1 MTEKAIKDKTNQKV
15 HLISSRPAGLP
26 PHSQA
31 LWRAGEIN
39 RAVEAREIVA
49 AEGPSS
55 GEQRWPPL
63 EEKEKQEAGSGGG
76 DGGGGGEECCPTTG
90 ALPPLPRLLPRSP
103 DKRIHPAMIAGHL

>member
-26 PHSQA
+26 PHSEA
-31 LWRAGEIN
+31 PPRAGEIN

-55 GEQRWPPL
+55 GEWRWPTL
-63 EEKEKQEAGSGGG
+63 KERESGGW
-76 DGGGGGEECCPTTG
+76 EERSEE
-90 ALPPLPRLLPRSP
+90 ASAAVLPPLSLPLSPSLCGLLTSAFIVR
-103 DKRIHPAMIAGHL
+103 

>member
-26 PHSQA
+26 QHSEA
-31 LWRAGEIN
+31 PRRAGEIN

-55 GEQRWPPL
+55 GEQRWPTL
-63 EEKEKQEAGSGGG
+63 KERESGGW
-76 DGGGGGEECCPTTG
+76 EKKKREK
-90 ALPPLPRLLPRSP
+90 ARLPSRHLSP
-103 DKRIHPAMIAGHL
+103 SLSPPAASVS

>member
-26 PHSQA
+26 QLSQA
-31 LWRAGEIN
+31 LRRAGEIN

-55 GEQRWPPL
+55 GEQRWPTL
-63 EEKEKQEAGSGGG
+63 KEKEKRGWRGAARRERKRPG
-76 DGGGGGEECCPTTG
+76 CPATFF
-90 ALPPLPRLLPRSP
+90 LPPSLPPSLLPSSSL
-103 DKRIHPAMIAGHL
+103 PAASVS